1 MKFKNI
7 LDPEGQVYFFNKI
20 DKIFKN
26 KLLNNSG
33 CRNDCR
39 NIRTVVFTGDST
51 FLYLLVKW
59 TVKRDSRIGKDAFIA
74 TNFVLVPIT
83 LGLRIPCLRVPGLRS

>member
-1 MKFKNI
+1 MI
-7 LDPEGQVYFFNKI
+7 AET
-20 DKIFKN
+20 
-26 KLLNNSG
+26 SG
-33 CRNDCR
+33 SC
-39 NIRTVVFTGDST
+39 TVVFTGDST

-83 LGLRIPCLRVPGLRS
+83 SALRVQCLKVPCLRVPGLRVSDLRSRVPGFRS